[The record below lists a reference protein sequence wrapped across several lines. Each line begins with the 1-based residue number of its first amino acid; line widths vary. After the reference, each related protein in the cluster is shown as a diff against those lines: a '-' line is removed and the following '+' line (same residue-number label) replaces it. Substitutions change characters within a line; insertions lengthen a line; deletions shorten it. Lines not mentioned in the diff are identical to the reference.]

1 MSARPPRSAVKTNL
15 ILPVLALVMGLTPVY
30 LAFAALAIE
39 LSGWVW
45 GDDGRFIAEQLSR
58 GIPSTCIG
66 LAIAIVGLQ
75 AIWNA
80 SETAKPPTG

>member
-1 MSARPPRSAVKTNL
+1 MSVGQPRSVLKTSL
-15 ILPVLALVMGLTPVY
+15 ILPVLALAMGLTPVY
-30 LAFAALAIE
+30 LAFAALVIE

-45 GDDGRFIAEQLSR
+45 GDDGRFIAQQLSR